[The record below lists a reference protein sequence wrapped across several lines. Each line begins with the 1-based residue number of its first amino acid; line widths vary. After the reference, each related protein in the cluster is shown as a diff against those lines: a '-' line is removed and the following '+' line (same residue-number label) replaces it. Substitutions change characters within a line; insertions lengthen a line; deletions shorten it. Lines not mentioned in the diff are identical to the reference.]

1 MTSHNRNYIY
11 FWVFVLLS
19 TIAITMLS
27 SCSTRKVVIDEIK
40 KDSVSQISVKIAT
53 KEVID
58 IKNETDIF
66 TEELT
71 VTPIDTCKDIVID
84 GKVYKNV
91 VLTYKKTK
99 DRSIYT
105 EKKIVSKIE
114 DKKQSTKTVE
124 KLKKK
129 EVERTS
135 LNWLLIVI
143 ISLIIVVWLNKQYL
157 LSLLRRV

>member
-11 FWVFVLLS
+11 FWVFVLFS

-27 SCSTRKVVIDEIK
+27 SCSTRKVVIDEVK

-99 DRSIYT
+99 DKSIHT
-105 EKKIVSKIE
+105 EKKIMSKIE

-143 ISLIIVVWLNKQYL
+143 ISLIIVVWLNKPYL